1 MANKRIELEQY
12 KHYVNLLEEEPNRKT
27 ARRGFLTCAIVMVIL
42 VVGFIVMGF
51 MSTNLARN
59 PSNVTSKPQPAT
71 STPTGTQVPSGTQT
85 PMAPTDKMMS
95 DAGPAGLIDAQPG
108 DLVAQAQSSTPTPI
122 NISAPSTSPG
132 SVTSPGKPAAKPL
145 PTTTSGA
152 GNLGNL
158 ANGAGARGLDIYV
171 LVLGIALMIV
181 IYLGVRRVRL
191 EGKTK

>member
-1 MANKRIELEQY
+1 
-12 KHYVNLLEEEPNRKT
+12 
-27 ARRGFLTCAIVMVIL
+27 
-42 VVGFIVMGF
+42 
-51 MSTNLARN
+51 
-59 PSNVTSKPQPAT
+59 
-71 STPTGTQVPSGTQT
+71 
-85 PMAPTDKMMS
+85 MAPTDKLMS
-95 DAGPAGLIDAQPG
+95 DAGPARLIDTRPG
-108 DLVAQAQSSTPTPI
+108 DLLAQAQSSTPTPI